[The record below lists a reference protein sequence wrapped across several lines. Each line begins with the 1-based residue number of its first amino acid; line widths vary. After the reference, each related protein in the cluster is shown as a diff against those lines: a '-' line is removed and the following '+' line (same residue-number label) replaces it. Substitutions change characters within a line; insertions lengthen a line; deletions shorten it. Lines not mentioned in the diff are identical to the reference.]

1 MGLFFYF
8 HVFWGVNLA
17 IGGVCVPMGV
27 SYWTGVTLAPQ
38 GSFLGKLLKEALFL
52 HVFWHAGELSYW
64 MGVTLASQGSY
75 LGYK

>member
-1 MGLFFYF
+1 MYF
-8 HVFWGVNLA
+8 GMWVSLA